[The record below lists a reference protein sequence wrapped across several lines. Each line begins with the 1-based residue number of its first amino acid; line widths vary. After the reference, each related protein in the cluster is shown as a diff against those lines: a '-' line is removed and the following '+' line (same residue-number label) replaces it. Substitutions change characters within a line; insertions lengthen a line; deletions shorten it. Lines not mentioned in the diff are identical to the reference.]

1 VCEGLGE
8 SKKGGC
14 YPCNRQKRATFSVR
28 RQTESTLEMGTPT
41 AGSCENSE
49 FSVKFAEN
57 NEGL

>member
-1 VCEGLGE
+1 MCVKVWENQRRVAVTL
-8 SKKGGC
+8 
-14 YPCNRQKRATFSVR
+14 ATTFSGR

-41 AGSCENSE
+41 AGRCENSE